1 MANPMTSDEDA
12 LSLGGQAELY
22 RRKLVQV
29 EQSLEAMINLLKGEV
44 ATMQRQL
51 SRAYIRIN
59 ELVEENAELKERLK

>member
-1 MANPMTSDEDA
+1 MTSDEDA